1 MNCPYIHFHQMSIEA
16 EPHIFHYL
24 SETGNE
30 KIDRDQMIYSPKL
43 IAGFLLKNPLGISL
57 KLT

>member
-30 KIDRDQMIYSPKL
+30 KNEKIDREEMIYSPKL
-43 IAGFLLKNPLGISL
+43 IAGFL
-57 KLT
+57 